1 MTIFETGIFIIIHI
15 MFVHHLRIPIEASI
29 AETITLITGNQDEKI
44 IGPKR
49 FPYRKFNS

>member
-15 MFVHHLRIPIEASI
+15 MFEASI
-29 AETITLITGNQDEKI
+29 AETITLINQDEKI
-44 IGPKR
+44 IGSKR